1 MTRLLDDPALRQP
14 MPTHLDLPCEDGEV
28 HNFFE
33 HPQSQLLSETIE
45 PVLRR
50 LRPDGQFLIGR
61 DCGIYFKYV
70 AEDPLQG
77 CRAPDWFC
85 VLGVP
90 PLLDGQLRRSYVLW
104 QEVTAPL
111 VILEYAS
118 GDGTEERDRTPYTGK
133 FWLYEQ
139 AIRAPFYG
147 VFEPATDK
155 FELFHLVDGAYRA
168 VPANDRG
175 HFPVAPLG
183 AELGVWQG
191 TLENA
196 ESTWVRWWD
205 DHGALLPTAA
215 ERSER
220 LAARLRE
227 LGVNAEEI

>member
-104 QEVTAPL
+104 QEVTA
-111 VILEYAS
+111 
-118 GDGTEERDRTPYTGK
+118 
-133 FWLYEQ
+133 
-139 AIRAPFYG
+139 
-147 VFEPATDK
+147 
-155 FELFHLVDGAYRA
+155 
-168 VPANDRG
+168 NDRG